1 MGQAF
6 NIAVVWIG
14 DKLENTNLPQSI
26 KEHQLCADG
35 SEYTPDFV
43 ITDSEEPEPI
53 NLIEYCT
60 NIANVEG
67 TFVTCIQADWHTV
80 DWLDKDSAKKEHMS
94 DAYCAAIFKELLL
107 ESREGRK
114 RLTLFKDC
122 DPSAILESLTRKI
135 E

>member
-6 NIAVVWIG
+6 HIAVVWIG

-26 KEHQLCADG
+26 KEHKLCADG
-35 SEYTPDFV
+35 SKYTTDFV

-60 NIANVEG
+60 HIANVEG

-80 DWLDKDSAKKEHMS
+80 DWLDKDRVKKEHMS
-94 DAYCAAIFKELLL
+94 DA
-107 ESREGRK
+107 
-114 RLTLFKDC
+114 
-122 DPSAILESLTRKI
+122 
-135 E
+135 